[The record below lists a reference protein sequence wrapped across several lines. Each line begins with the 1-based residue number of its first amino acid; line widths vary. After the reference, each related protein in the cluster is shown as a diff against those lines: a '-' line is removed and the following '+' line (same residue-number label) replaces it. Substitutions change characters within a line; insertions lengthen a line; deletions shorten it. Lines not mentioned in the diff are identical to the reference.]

1 MRKVAAL
8 VLSIPALIA
17 GSPCAR
23 AQTPAGEQPTAQ
35 ALPYVLSAIAD
46 PRNPWGTTL
55 PIEHVRPLA
64 PIASNSILNA
74 TPRVGPFRLT
84 FYSDMPAT
92 GFDGMVNAEVVISL
106 TRRF

>member
-8 VLSIPALIA
+8 VLSVPALIA
-17 GSPCAR
+17 GSPSAR
-23 AQTPAGEQPTAQ
+23 AQTPPDEHAAAQP
-35 ALPYVLSAIAD
+35 LPYVSSAIAD
-46 PRNPWGTTL
+46 PRNPWGSTL

-64 PIASNSILNA
+64 PMASNSILNA

-92 GFDGMVNAEVVISL
+92 GFDGMINAEVVISL
-106 TRRF
+106 TRKF